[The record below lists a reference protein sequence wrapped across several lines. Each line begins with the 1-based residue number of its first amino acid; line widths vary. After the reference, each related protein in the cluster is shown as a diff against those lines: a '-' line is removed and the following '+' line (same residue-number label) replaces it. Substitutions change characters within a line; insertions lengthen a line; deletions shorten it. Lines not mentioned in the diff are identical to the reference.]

1 MIRRLEISGLVVI
14 ERAELDLPPGLVA
27 ITGETGAGKSVLM
40 QSLTLLAGGPADSS
54 LVRPGHAHALVQAV
68 IGLPD
73 GFWDGLSDDD
83 PAGQLREL
91 VEDECEVVVAR
102 RIPADG
108 RARAFVDGQV
118 ASREAVGALVR
129 HAVRFS
135 GQGDQRALISP
146 AVQMDVLDAFS
157 GPAAAADARGV
168 RRMRREL
175 AALDRRIEEL
185 HARRDASAARV
196 AELTALVEDA
206 AALGG
211 GPDELAGL
219 RRDRDRMR
227 NAGALLEAAGGA
239 AELLAPHDGRGAREL
254 VGDALARVEAQ
265 GDVDPGLA
273 DNAARLVTAQEAL
286 QDAAIDL
293 RAYVEGLD
301 ADPARLASVEDRIDQ
316 YVTFERRHGVAA
328 GALERAVED
337 AAAEL
342 EGTARD
348 LDVAPLVERRAALVA
363 EARQVADR
371 LHTERRG
378 AAPRLGRAI
387 GDELAALSMGEATLR
402 VEVERGE
409 GDVPLD
415 ACVFRFRANPG
426 LPETTLAD
434 AASGGELSRVLLAIH
449 AVAQS
454 DSGTT
459 WVFDEID
466 AGVGGTTAGAVASR
480 LARMGRATQVVVIT
494 HLPAVAAVADAH
506 VRLVKTVAG
515 DVTSTRVEPLAPG
528 DVEDEVVRM
537 LGGEGGGVRE
547 HARELLRRAG
557 RPG

>member
-14 ERAELDLPPGLVA
+14 ERAELDLHAGLVA

-40 QSLTLLAGGPADSS
+40 QSLTLLAGGPADAA
-54 LVRPGHAHALVQAV
+54 LVRPGHVHALVQAV
-68 IGLPD
+68 IELPE
-73 GFWDGLSDDD
+73 GFWDALPDED
-83 PAGQLREL
+83 PAAALREL
-91 VEDECEVVVAR
+91 AEDEREVVVAR
-102 RIPADG
+102 RIPAEG

-135 GQGDQRALISP
+135 GQGDQQTLVSP
-146 AVQMDVLDAFS
+146 AVQMDVLDAFT
-157 GPAAAADARGV
+157 GPAAVADARAV

-175 AALDRRIEEL
+175 AAVDRRLSDL
-185 HARRDASAARV
+185 HARRAASAARM

-211 GPDELAGL
+211 SADELAGL

-239 AELLAPHDGRGAREL
+239 AELLAPGDGRGAREM
-254 VGDALARVEAQ
+254 VGDALSRVESQ

-273 DNAARLVTAQEAL
+273 DIAARLATAQEAL

-293 RAYVEGLD
+293 RAYVDGLD
-301 ADPARLASVEDRIDQ
+301 ADPARLGVVEDRVDE
-316 YVTFERRHGVAA
+316 YVRFERRHGVGAA
-328 GALERAVED
+328 ALEEAVARAS
-337 AAAEL
+337 AEL

-348 LDVAPLVERRAALVA
+348 LDPDPLNDRRAALVA
-363 EARQVADR
+363 EARHVADR
-371 LHTERRG
+371 LYTERSA

-387 GDELAALSMGEATLR
+387 GDELAALSMGEATVR
-402 VEVERGE
+402 VELDRGE
-409 GDVPLD
+409 GDAPAD
-415 ACVFRFRANPG
+415 ACVFRFQANPG

-454 DSGTT
+454 ASGAT

-480 LARMGRATQVVVIT
+480 LARMGRGTQVVVIT

-506 VRLVKTVAG
+506 VRLVKSVAD
-515 DVTSTRVEPLAPG
+515 DVTSTRVEPLSG
-528 DVEDEVVRM
+528 DDVEDEIVRM
-537 LGGEGGGVRE
+537 LGGDGAGVRE
-547 HARELLRRAG
+547 HARQLLSRKAG
-557 RPG
+557 A